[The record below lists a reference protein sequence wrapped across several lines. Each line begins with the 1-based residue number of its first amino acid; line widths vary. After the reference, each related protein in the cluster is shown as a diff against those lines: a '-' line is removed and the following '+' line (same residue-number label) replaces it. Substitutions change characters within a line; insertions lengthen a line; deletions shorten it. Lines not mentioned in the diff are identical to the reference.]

1 MNDRSTS
8 VSAPRQ
14 RQTLDINI
22 FNFVQKFVLHNRG
35 PCDPERRRSMTTGDA
50 TTPTAGGAA
59 GGMANVTNPSGEGEE
74 FPILCETCLGPNP
87 YIRMQRDENGRGCKV
102 CERPFTMFRW
112 RPGGPG
118 MRPKKTEICVTCARA
133 KNVCQTCI
141 LDLSYNLPV
150 QVRDVA
156 MASHLRQLQSAPS
169 STAVL
174 EYTANATEK
183 ALTEGKIDQA
193 YQAPLANN
201 ALVQRLNRPQP
212 RYERNRARI
221 CSFFLRGTC
230 TRGLY
235 CPYRHERPEDSR
247 KRKFATETGEPV
259 PETEEERE
267 KREALSRQNLRDRY
281 YGMNDPVAEQMLD
294 RAGLGPSGEKKRR
307 VTRRPPSSR
316 GKSAVSEIPRPAPLP
331 PDDSSIKTLFI
342 AGIVKDMDE
351 QDVRALFDADAVK
364 QIEKVSM
371 KADRG
376 FAFVEFA
383 TRSAAQRAMTASH
396 GASFVD
402 GRRMFVSWRK
412 PKVAVTGATAGASLS
427 TNQTN

>member
-1 MNDRSTS
+1 MTS
-8 VSAPRQ
+8 
-14 RQTLDINI
+14 
-22 FNFVQKFVLHNRG
+22 
-35 PCDPERRRSMTTGDA
+35 
-50 TTPTAGGAA
+50 TAGGAA
-59 GGMANVTNPSGEGEE
+59 GEMTNVTNPRGEGEE

-87 YIRMQRDENGRGCKV
+87 YVRMQRDECGRGCKV

-112 RPGGPG
+112 RPGGSG

-247 KRKFATETGEPV
+247 KRKFAAESGEPV

-307 VTRRPPSSR
+307 VTRRPPLSR
-316 GKSAVSEIPRPAPLP
+316 GKSAVSEFSQPAPLP
-331 PDDSSIKTLFI
+331 PDDTSIKTLFI
-342 AGIVKDMDE
+342 AGVVKDMDE
-351 QDVRALFDADAVK
+351 QDIRALFDADAGK

-371 KADRG
+371 KTDRG

-383 TRSAAQRAMTASH
+383 TRSAAQKAMTASH

-412 PKVAVTGATAGASLS
+412 PKVPVVGATAGASLP
-427 TNQTN
+427 TNQTD

>member
-1 MNDRSTS
+1 MS
-8 VSAPRQ
+8 
-14 RQTLDINI
+14 
-22 FNFVQKFVLHNRG
+22 
-35 PCDPERRRSMTTGDA
+35 TGDA
-50 TTPTAGGAA
+50 TTSTAEGTPGGLATSS
-59 GGMANVTNPSGEGEE
+59 NKPGEGDE

-87 YIRMQRDENGRGCKV
+87 YVRMQRDAYGRGCKV
-102 CERPFTMFRW
+102 CERPFTVFRW
-112 RPGGPG
+112 RPGGSG
-118 MRPKKTEICVTCARA
+118 TRPKKTEICVTCARA

-156 MASHLRQLQSAPS
+156 MASHLRQLKSAPS

-235 CPYRHERPEDSR
+235 CPYRHERPEETR
-247 KRKFATETGEPV
+247 KRKFGADDREDV
-259 PETEEERE
+259 PETEEAKE
-267 KREALSRQNLRDRY
+267 KWEALSKQNLRDRY

-307 VTRRPPSSR
+307 VTRRPLLSK
-316 GKSAVSEIPRPAPLP
+316 GKSAASDFPQPAPP
-331 PDDSSIKTLFI
+331 PPEDTSIKTLFV
-342 AGIVKDMDE
+342 AGVAKDMDE
-351 QDVRALFDADAVK
+351 RDVRALFDADADK
-364 QIEKVSM
+364 RIEKVFI
-371 KADRG
+371 KTERG

-383 TRSAAQRAMTASH
+383 TRAAAQKAMLVSH

-402 GRRMFVSWRK
+402 GRRLFVSWRK
-412 PKVAVTGATAGASLS
+412 QRAVAGRAAASTS
-427 TNQTN
+427 SPTDRKA